1 MSINRLVDW
10 YDYYDMLNHLAR
22 KSHMEHIILSYIS
35 KYSPARINYVSEIR
49 QEIIDRAVELE

>member
-35 KYSPARINYVSEIR
+35 KYSPVRINYVSEIR
-49 QEIIDRAVELE
+49 